1 VGQPRAGPHS
11 LTDRA
16 AKCFSLRKANTGLL
30 TGFHLTRGALRR
42 HEKSTATGVL
52 SLEFVFGGMLHLNWT
67 WLLLRGAIGL
77 GIIGLLFSSQ
87 RFWYRAIWR
96 MTSNWGSQGLRVAAR
111 LLYVTVLLMIIAA
124 TADGFRMG
132 HGHIIPRAT
141 MITVFAGLW
150 FFSALFAYL
159 AVLLVRGIDRIW
171 AWLRAAYKLKKNPA
185 PQQGATSLSASHTLN
200 APASAAA
207 ELISNP
213 SRRYFF
219 KTATALAGAGPFLTA
234 VYGFAAERLDY
245 QVRRVDVAM
254 PNLPAGLEGMKIVQ
268 ISDIHLS
275 SYMPRLQVR
284 RAVSMAND
292 LGADLALVTG
302 DFITGAGDPIADCI
316 DEIRELRVPLGVWGC
331 NGNHEIYARAEDTAQ
346 FLFAQAGMKLLRQE
360 NAEVH
365 FNGASFNLIGV
376 DYQRERTTGGRRV
389 QVLQNVEPLVRRDM
403 PNILMSH
410 NPNSFNRAAELG
422 IELTLAGHTHGG
434 QIQVEI
440 LDHRLSPARFITDYV
455 AGLYQRPMFAPA
467 PNDRAATPGSKF
479 DVSHGSLFPNR
490 SSALASIYVN
500 RGLGTVGAPVRLGVP
515 PEITLLTLRRA

>member
-1 VGQPRAGPHS
+1 VI
-11 LTDRA
+11 
-16 AKCFSLRKANTGLL
+16 
-30 TGFHLTRGALRR
+30 AL
-42 HEKSTATGVL
+42 SIL
-52 SLEFVFGGMLHLNWT
+52 
-67 WLLLRGAIGL
+67 
-77 GIIGLLFSSQ
+77 GLLFFSQ

-96 MTSNWGSQGLRVAAR
+96 VTSNWGSQTLRVAAR
-111 LLYVTVLLMIIAA
+111 LIYVTLLLLIIAA
-124 TADGFRMG
+124 IADGFRMG
-132 HGHIIPRAT
+132 RSHILSGINL
-141 MITVFAGLW
+141 ITVFAGLW
-150 FFSALFAYL
+150 FFSALFAYF
-159 AVLLVRGIDRIW
+159 AVKLVRGIDRIW
-171 AWLRAAYKLKKNPA
+171 AWLRAAYQLKTNPA
-185 PQQGATSLSASHTLN
+185 ASRVSTSPATT
-200 APASAAA
+200 APYSSSPAAA
-207 ELISNP
+207 ELIPDP

-234 VYGFAAERLDY
+234 MYGFAAERLDY
-245 QVRRVDVAM
+245 QVRRVEIPM

-284 RAVSMAND
+284 RAVNMAND

-316 DEIRELRVPLGVWGC
+316 DEVKRLRAPLGVWGC

-346 FLFAQAGMKLLRQE
+346 ILFAQAGMKLLRGE
-360 NAEVH
+360 NAQLT
-365 FNGASFNLIGV
+365 FQSASFNLIGV
-376 DYQRERTTGGRRV
+376 DYQRERTNGGRRV
-389 QVLQNVEPLVRRDM
+389 QLLQNMEPLVRRDM

-410 NPNSFNRAAELG
+410 NPNAFNRAAELG

-455 AGLYQRPMFAPA
+455 AGLYHRRMFAPA
-467 PNDRAATPGSKF
+467 PNDRASNGSAF
-479 DVSHGSLFPNR
+479 ETNHGSLFPNR